1 MQCVD
6 LSGYDNTYLNAVTSD
21 NTTYPVGSAFIT
33 SGDIQYVKPSLG
45 NFYQFIYGDS
55 LMYIGDIDIDV
66 SSSTCTNKTLT
77 YKTLYNE
84 GMMVDGDTIFYFSTI
99 PTSYN
104 GNGFTFEYDGINT
117 FTVTGDF
124 DVVSLFSSTNFLFG
138 VCLDCSSSSINCVEL
153 APYSEAYLNDVSWD
167 DVTYPVGSAFIT
179 DGYIQYVKPSTGNFY
194 QFIQGDTLM
203 YIGDIDIDVSTANC
217 TNKILTFTSVYNLG
231 MAIDGDTI
239 FSMPPIPTFY
249 AGNGFTFEYDG
260 ASNFTVTGDF
270 DVVSIFSSTNFLF
283 DVCLEC
289 TSASSINCVEL
300 APYSEAYLNDVSW
313 DDVTYPVGSAFIT
326 DGYIQYVKPSTG
338 NFYQFIQG
346 DTLMYIGDIDIDVS
360 TANCTNK
367 ILTFT
372 SVYNLGMVIDGDTI
386 FSMTP
391 APTFYAGNGFTF
403 EYDGASNFTVT
414 GDFDVVSIL
423 SSTNFLFDVCL
434 ECDGALGL
442 PQVQQQSANEYTVFP
457 NPTNGKFTLVSSSD
471 APVQCVLLN
480 SKGQVITSILDAG
493 NTTTFDL
500 ENDENGIYFL
510 KIVESSGNVIVEKII
525 RN

>member
-1 MQCVD
+1 MKKFLVLSTLFISLFSSAQIQCVD
-6 LSGYDNTYLNAVTSD
+6 LSGYDDAYLNAVTSD

-99 PTSYN
+99 PTTYN
-104 GNGFTFEYDGINT
+104 GNGFTFAYDGINT

-138 VCLDCSSSSINCVEL
+138 VCLDCTSSSINCVEL
-153 APYSEAYLNDVSWD
+153 TPYSEAYLNAVSWD
-167 DVTYPVGSAFIT
+167 DITYPVGSAFIT

-217 TNKILTFTSVYNLG
+217 TNKILTFS
-231 MAIDGDTI
+231 
-239 FSMPPIPTFY
+239 
-249 AGNGFTFEYDG
+249 
-260 ASNFTVTGDF
+260 
-270 DVVSIFSSTNFLF
+270 
-283 DVCLEC
+283 
-289 TSASSINCVEL
+289 
-300 APYSEAYLNDVSW
+300 
-313 DDVTYPVGSAFIT
+313 
-326 DGYIQYVKPSTG
+326 
-338 NFYQFIQG
+338 
-346 DTLMYIGDIDIDVS
+346 
-360 TANCTNK
+360 
-367 ILTFT
+367 

-403 EYDGASNFTVT
+403 EFDGTSNFTIT

-442 PQVQQQSANEYTVFP
+442 TQVQQQSANEYKVFP

-471 APVQCVLLN
+471 TPVQCVLLN
-480 SKGQVITSILDAG
+480 SNGQIIASILDAG

-500 ENDENGIYFL
+500 ENYENGIYFL